1 MTHIAQISFDFSAID
16 GFAITVTVV
25 GYVIVFL
32 ALAIMYFVYTMIPKI
47 INMNIRQKLL
57 RQGKHKEAAE
67 KSLDVPGE
75 VNAAISMALHLYFS
89 ELHDEES
96 NVMTIKKVSK
106 RYSPWSSKIY
116 GLNTYNR
123 P

>member
-1 MTHIAQISFDFSAID
+1 MELAKISFDFSQID
-16 GFAITVTVV
+16 GFAVTVTVV
-25 GYVIVFL
+25 GYGIVFF
-32 ALAIMYFVYTMIPKI
+32 ALVFMYYVYTLMPKI
-47 INMNIRQKLL
+47 INMNIRQKLR
-57 RQGKHKEAAE
+57 RQGRNKEADLE
-67 KSLDVPGE
+67 TLDIPGE
-75 VNAAISMALHLYFS
+75 VNAAISMALHLYFN

-123 P
+123 Q

>member
-1 MTHIAQISFDFSAID
+1 MELAKISFDFSQID

-25 GYVIVFL
+25 GYGIVFF
-32 ALAIMYFVYTMIPKI
+32 ALVFMYYVYTLMPKI
-47 INMNIRQKLL
+47 INMNIRQKL
-57 RQGKHKEAAE
+57 RKQGRHKEAE
-67 KSLDVPGE
+67 KELLDIPGE
-75 VNAAISMALHLYFS
+75 VNAAISMALHLYFN

-96 NVMTIKKVSK
+96 NIMTIKKVSK

-123 P
+123 Q